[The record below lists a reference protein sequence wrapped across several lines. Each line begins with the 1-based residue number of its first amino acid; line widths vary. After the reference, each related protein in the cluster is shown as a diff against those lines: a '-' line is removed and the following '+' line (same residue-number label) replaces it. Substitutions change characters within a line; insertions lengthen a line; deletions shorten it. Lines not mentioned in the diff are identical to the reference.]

1 MLSIWEKH
9 RCMHAWNKM
18 LIFMAPELASDRRRR
33 PVRSNQEAPSK
44 ILRVTVILQPQAERS

>member
-18 LIFMAPELASDRRRR
+18 LIFMAPELASDRRR